1 MIRAVVFDLDG
12 TLLNTI
18 DDIHDSLNY
27 ALEQNGFN
35 TISLEDTKRYIG
47 NGVSMLIHR
56 ALASTPH
63 NEAQEANV
71 SKCYSLEYAE
81 RKTNKTNV
89 YYGIKELIEYLKT
102 NGIKMAVLSNKDHS
116 DTVEIIDKYFGNEIF
131 YVVVGKQKGY
141 PTKPD
146 QSLLFEVLSQLHVHH
161 EEVIYVGDGETDMEV
176 ANNANLKKI
185 GCAYGYRNI
194 DILNI
199 YNPDFVVN
207 SPLEIIQIIKE
218 LNTVIEDEVIED
230 NDDASQASNEQ
241 L

>member
-18 DDIHDSLNY
+18 DDINDSLNY
-27 ALEQNGFN
+27 ALEQNGFSPI
-35 TISLEDTKRYIG
+35 TLEDTKRYIG

-56 ALASTPH
+56 ALASSPH
-63 NEAQEANV
+63 NEIQEANI
-71 SKCYSLEYAE
+71 KDCYSLEYTE

-89 YYGIKELIEYLKT
+89 YYGIKELIEYLQE
-102 NGIKMAVLSNKDHS
+102 NEIKMAVLSNKDHS
-116 DTVEIIDKYFGNEIF
+116 DTTEIIEKYFGNNVF
-131 YVVVGKQKGY
+131 DVVVGKQKGF

-146 QSLLFEVLSQLHVHH
+146 PSLLFEVLSQLHVHH
-161 EEVIYVGDGETDMEV
+161 EEVIYVGDSEADMEV

-185 GCAYGYRNI
+185 GCAYGYRNT

-207 SPLEIIQIIKE
+207 SPLDIIQIIKDI
-218 LNTVIEDEVIED
+218 NTTIEEEIEID
-230 NDDASQASNEQ
+230 DDDASQASNKQ

>member
-1 MIRAVVFDLDG
+1 MKYLMICGGSPCQDFSVA
-12 TLLNTI
+12 
-18 DDIHDSLNY
+18 
-27 ALEQNGFN
+27 
-35 TISLEDTKRYIG
+35 
-47 NGVSMLIHR
+47 
-56 ALASTPH
+56 
-63 NEAQEANV
+63 
-71 SKCYSLEYAE
+71 
-81 RKTNKTNV
+81 
-89 YYGIKELIEYLKT
+89 
-102 NGIKMAVLSNKDHS
+102 
-116 DTVEIIDKYFGNEIF
+116 
-131 YVVVGKQKGY
+131 GKQKGY

-146 QSLLFEVLSQLHVHH
+146 PSLLFEVLSQLHVHH

-218 LNTVIEDEVIED
+218 MNTVIEDEVIED